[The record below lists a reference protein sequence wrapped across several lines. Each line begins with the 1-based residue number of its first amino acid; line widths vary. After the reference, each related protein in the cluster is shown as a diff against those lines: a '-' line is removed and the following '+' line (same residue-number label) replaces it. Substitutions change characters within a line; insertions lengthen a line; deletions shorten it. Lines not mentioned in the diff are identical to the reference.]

1 MVSWSYVTMSQT
13 LMAQRTQPW
22 GLQPCSATA
31 AAGLAVGVEALPPE
45 EVLLPNQEAHHRARP
60 AKSPKQIQSSESFK
74 KNTLEQLRPVL
85 KHA

>member
-1 MVSWSYVTMSQT
+1 M
-13 LMAQRTQPW
+13 
-22 GLQPCSATA
+22 GECSGAVKRVLLDRLHHIDELHKPEFA
-31 AAGLAVGVEALPPE
+31 NAHAAGPV
-45 EVLLPNQEAHHRARP
+45 QHRARP